1 MYDALLALQAA
12 VTKTATFN
20 GTGVDLGVGTPLTRA
35 LVARVRVA
43 SYSGSA
49 GTGTATFSIDESSD
63 NTTFTA
69 LTGPVAKAL
78 SFTSSAGSAIVDL
91 PFVTRKR
98 YVRLTLTVSG
108 GTSPSIVYQADIG
121 NSLPG

>member
-1 MYDALLALQAA
+1 MYDNNLSLQAA

-20 GTGVDLGVGTPLTRA
+20 GTGVDLGTGTPLTRA
-35 LVARVRVA
+35 LVARVLA
-43 SYSGSA
+43 TSYSGSA

-63 NTTFTA
+63 NTTFTS
-69 LTGPVAKAL
+69 LTSPTAKAVN
-78 SFTSSAGSAIVDL
+78 FTSTAASAVIDL

-98 YVRLTLTVSG
+98 YVRLTLTVAS
-108 GTSPSIVYQADIG
+108 GTSPSIVYSASIG